1 LNIGRSN
8 ISAKP
13 GRSVTGSA
21 PLNCCIVERVE
32 LYGCS
37 SVSIF
42 LSNVFGTMDRQTPF
56 RNVRAQQNHATRNP
70 LVAFD
75 ALQAQQ

>member
-1 LNIGRSN
+1 
-8 ISAKP
+8 
-13 GRSVTGSA
+13 
-21 PLNCCIVERVE
+21 
-32 LYGCS
+32 
-37 SVSIF
+37 
-42 LSNVFGTMDRQTPF
+42 MDRQTPF

>member
-1 LNIGRSN
+1 
-8 ISAKP
+8 
-13 GRSVTGSA
+13 
-21 PLNCCIVERVE
+21 
-32 LYGCS
+32 
-37 SVSIF
+37 
-42 LSNVFGTMDRQTPF
+42 MDRQKPF